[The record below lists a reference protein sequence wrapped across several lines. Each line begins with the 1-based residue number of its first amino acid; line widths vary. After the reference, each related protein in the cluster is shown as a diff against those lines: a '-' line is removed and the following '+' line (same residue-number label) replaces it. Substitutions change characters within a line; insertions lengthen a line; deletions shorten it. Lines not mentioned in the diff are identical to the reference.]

1 MCFRINPSYQ
11 LPNFI
16 PLAGQP
22 VLELVTPRKPKQA
35 ELQPSGRYQ
44 KGDTV
49 LNGAFWG
56 NYLWILT
63 KSSGR
68 VGSRSCL

>member
-1 MCFRINPSYQ
+1 MCFRIK
-11 LPNFI
+11 
-16 PLAGQP
+16 P
-22 VLELVTPRKPKQA
+22 VLELVTPRKPEQA

-56 NYLWILT
+56 NYLCILT

-68 VGSRSCL
+68 VGS